1 MGRTPPDIWVCG
13 NCRSVNIARAKQ
25 CYNCRTSRELAA
37 VDPSQLEDLAPVQF
51 ALTAMRRTSPDVDTA
66 TANTATASPATT
78 PTVTTTTPTRAP
90 LEPPPAPTGPHLVVT
105 IEADGSLVAEFGG
118 ESETVT
124 LDSLRVAGEAL
135 YRAKGSASIR
145 VVAPGEDVRAVAR
158 ETFAVL
164 SHAGV
169 PTRVEP

>member
-66 TANTATASPATT
+66 TASPATT

-90 LEPPPAPTGPHLVVT
+90 LEPAPAPTGPHLVVT

-135 YRAKGSASIR
+135 YRANGSASIR
-145 VVAPGEDVRAVAR
+145 VAAPGEDVRAVAR
-158 ETFAVL
+158 ETFGVL

-169 PTRVEP
+169 PTSVEP